1 MQRTTSVTTHVT
13 PHVFRHTTA
22 SISIER
28 GMNIIDVSKLLGH
41 SRIETTMEYV
51 TTSINSIKN
60 NHQKLII

>member
-1 MQRTTSVTTHVT
+1 MATSYYT
-13 PHVFRHTTA
+13 FK
-22 SISIER
+22 IGKDNYI
-28 GMNIIDVSKLLGH
+28 KLLGH